1 MDFDFTT
8 ETITPDVTTVLT
20 IGSTGGIEISVGTT
34 GERPLSP
41 INGTIR
47 YNTTDS
53 KFEFYQA
60 GTWINISTSTSPL
73 TTKGDLYT
81 HNATIDTRLPVGTS
95 GYFLKANPASA
106 TGLEWVQ
113 NPAISLAQVDEE
125 PTGFPNRTDSKISF
139 VNGSRIFTIQ
149 PNSPATQFSVY
160 QRGVEF
166 IKTAAEIVTLPTTT
180 GLYYISYDVSGV
192 LNYST
197 THYDL
202 SSQAPVS
209 LIYWNNTAGYATL
222 FGEERHGLVMD
233 WATHSYLH
241 NTRGTQ
247 YVSGLAA
254 GNYTTTGNGDTNS
267 DAQIGV
273 AGGVIADED
282 IDLTIVNS
290 ATPVNQFEQTISP
303 LGYFP
308 VLYRLGTGGIWY
320 RDTATAYPLKMGA
333 TYPTWNKDTAGTWTA
348 TEVIPN
354 AYMCMWLIAT
364 NDVNYPIVALMGQ
377 VESTSLPNAIRD
389 NNFYSLNLGTV
400 PFLEFRPLYRLIFEV
415 KTSFTN
421 AVKSKLV
428 DLLDI
433 RLSPTVQIEQATA
446 TGTVTSVDVSGG
458 TTGLIATGGPITS
471 SGTIT
476 LSGAVATTSAGLP
489 TGGTAGQFLSK
500 IDGTNYN
507 THWIDPA
514 YTNTDATLY
523 KATTNNQSAT
533 DPGPGRIK
541 WNNVTQINSTE
552 IYIDILNDNGTDVSA
567 YLARLTLASIIW
579 IQRQSDSTVYQRWA
593 LTSITNN
600 TGWYTLGV
608 SLLDSN
614 NGQMSNNENIVF
626 AANIIGTG
634 SVTTVSSSSTTNG
647 LTLTTT
653 NPNTTPAIALAGTLA
668 TTSGGT
674 NLTTIGTANQVLGV
688 NTGATGL
695 EYKTITAG
703 TAISVTPAAG
713 AITIANTGVT
723 SNVAGT
729 GITVSSG
736 TGAVTITNSGVTSV
750 VAGSGISVSSG
761 TGAVTIGNTGVLSFS
776 AGSTGFTPNSATT
789 GAVTLAGILALTNGG
804 TNANLT
810 AVNGGAVYSTGSA
823 LAITAAGT
831 SGQVLTSN
839 GAAAPTWQAAASA
852 LQLYKENPS
861 TPTAPVASGTNAV
874 AIGSSS
880 SATGNNAFAIGAGT
894 SANVNNELAIGNG
907 NFATAGDAQS
917 IVIMSRNSTT
927 TAAATELF
935 VDGSAQR
942 LVLPNNSAWTF
953 FIKVVGRRTGTT
965 GTWAMYTFTGGIT
978 RDGTAAT
985 TVLRAS
991 TRSIIDE
998 SAGALNCTIAADTT
1012 NGSLNIT
1019 VTGIAGQTIRW
1030 VATTEITQVTD

>member
-8 ETITPDVTTVLT
+8 ETITPDVTSILT
-20 IGSTGGIEISVGTT
+20 IGGVGGIEISVGTT
-34 GERPLSP
+34 AERPGSP

-60 GTWINISTSTSPL
+60 STWINIGSSSPL

-81 HNATIDTRLPVGTS
+81 HNATVDARLPVGTS
-95 GYFLKANPASA
+95 GYFLKANSASA

-113 NPAISLAQVDEE
+113 NPAITLAQVDEE
-125 PTGFPNRTDSKISF
+125 PTGFPNRTDSAISF
-139 VNGSRIFTIQ
+139 NTGSRTFTIQ

-166 IKTAAEIVTLPTTT
+166 VKTAAETVTLPNTTA
-180 GLYYISYDVSGV
+180 LYFISYDVSGV
-192 LNYST
+192 LQFST
-197 THYDL
+197 TKYDL

-209 LIYWNNTAGYATL
+209 LVYWNATAGYATL

-241 NTRGTQ
+241 DTRGTQ
-247 YVSGLAA
+247 YVSGLAS
-254 GNYTTTGNGDTNS
+254 GNYTTTGTGDNNP

-282 IDLTIVNS
+282 IYLTIVNS
-290 ATPVNQFEQTISP
+290 ATPANQFEQTISP

-308 VLYRLGTGGIWY
+308 VLYRLGSAGIWY
-320 RDTATAYPLKMGA
+320 KDTATAYPINMGT
-333 TYPTWNKDTAGTWTA
+333 TYPTWNKNTAGTWTA

-377 VESTSLPNAIRD
+377 IESTSLPNAIRD
-389 NNFYSLNLGTV
+389 NTFYGLDLGTI

-421 AVKSKLV
+421 AVHSALR

-446 TGTVTSVDVSGG
+446 VGTVTSVDVSGG

-500 IDGTNYN
+500 IDSTNYN
-507 THWIDPA
+507 TQWIDTS

-523 KATTNNQSAT
+523 KATTNNQAAT

-541 WNNVTQINSTE
+541 WNNVTQISSTE
-552 IYIDILNDNGTDVSA
+552 IYIDILNDNGTDISA

-579 IQRQSDSTVYQRWA
+579 IQRQSNSTVYQRWA

-600 TGWYTLGV
+600 SGWYTLGV
-608 SLLDSN
+608 SLLDEN
-614 NGQMSNNENIVF
+614 TGQFNNNENIVF

-634 SVTTVSSSSTTNG
+634 TVTNVSSSSTTNG

-713 AITIANTGVT
+713 SITIANTGVT
-723 SNVAGT
+723 SAVAGT
-729 GITVSSG
+729 GI
-736 TGAVTITNSGVTSV
+736 
-750 VAGSGISVSSG
+750 SVSSA

-776 AGSTGFTPNSATT
+776 AGTTGLTPNTATT
-789 GAVTLAGILALTNGG
+789 GAVTLAGILALANGG

-810 AVNGGAVYSTGSA
+810 AVNGGIVYSTASA
-823 LAITAAGT
+823 MAITAAGT
-831 SGQVLTSN
+831 SGQYLKSN
-839 GAAAPTWQAAASA
+839 GAAAPTWVTLTNGG
-852 LQLYKENPS
+852 LQLYSENPS
-861 TPTAPVASGTNAV
+861 TPTAPSATGTNAV
-874 AIGSSS
+874 AIGSGS
-880 SATGNNAFAIGAGT
+880 SASGVNAFAVGAGT
-894 SANVNNELAIGNG
+894 AANVDNIYAYANG
-907 NFATAGDAQS
+907 NFATAGDAQD
-917 IVIMSRNSTT
+917 IRVVLRNSTT
-927 TAAATELF
+927 DATATQLF
-935 VDGSAQR
+935 INGSSQR
-942 LVLPNNSAWTF
+942 LILPNNSAWTF
-953 FIKVVGRRTGTT
+953 TIRVVGRRTDTT
-965 GTWAMYTFTGGIT
+965 GTWAMYTFAGGIT
-978 RDGTAAT
+978 RDATAAT
-985 TVLRAS
+985 TTLVAS
-991 TRSIIDE
+991 SRSIIDE

-1019 VTGIAGQTIRW
+1019 VTGIATQTIRW
-1030 VATTEITQVTD
+1030 VATAEITQVTN

>member
-8 ETITPDVTTVLT
+8 ETITPDATGILT
-20 IGSTGGIEISVGTT
+20 IAGTGGVEISVGTT

-60 GTWINISTSTSPL
+60 STWINISTSTSPL

-95 GYFLKANPASA
+95 GYFLKANPATA

-113 NPAISLAQVDEE
+113 NPALTMSQVDEE

-166 IKTAAEIVTLPTTT
+166 VKTAAEIVTLPTTT
-180 GLYYISYDVSGV
+180 GLYFISYDVNGV
-192 LNYST
+192 LQYST
-197 THYDL
+197 TKYDL

-209 LIYWNNTAGYATL
+209 IIYWNNTAGYATL

-233 WATHSYLH
+233 WQTHSYLH
-241 NTRGTQ
+241 DTRGTQ
-247 YVSGLAA
+247 YVSGLTS
-254 GNYTTTGNGDTNS
+254 GNYTTTGTGDNNA

-273 AGGVIADED
+273 DGGVIADED
-282 IDLTIVNS
+282 IYLTIVNS
-290 ATPVNQFEQTISP
+290 ATPTAQFEQTISP

-308 VLYRLGTGGIWY
+308 VMYRLGVGGIWY
-320 RDTATAYPLKMGA
+320 KDTATAYPMKMGA
-333 TYPTWNKDTAGTWTA
+333 TYPTWNKNTAGTWTA

-364 NDVNYPIVALMGQ
+364 NDVNYPVVSLMGQ

-389 NNFYSLNLGTV
+389 NNFYDLDLGSV

-421 AVKSKLV
+421 AVRSALRN
-428 DLLDI
+428 LLDI

-446 TGTVTSVDVSGG
+446 TGTVTSIDVSGG
-458 TTGLIATGGPITS
+458 TTGLVATGGPVTTT
-471 SGTIT
+471 GVIT

-489 TGGTAGQFLSK
+489 TAGTAGQFLSK

-507 THWIDPA
+507 TQWVDPS

-523 KATTNNQSAT
+523 KATTNNQAAT

-541 WNNVTQINSTE
+541 WNNVTQTSSTE
-552 IYIDILNDNGTDVSA
+552 IYIDILNDNGTDISA

-579 IQRQSDSTVYQRWA
+579 IQRQSNSTVYQRWA

-608 SLLDSN
+608 TLIDQNL
-614 NGQMSNNENIVF
+614 GQFSNNENIVF

-634 SVTTVSSSSTTNG
+634 TVTNVSSSSTTNG

-703 TAISVTPAAG
+703 TAISVTPSAG

-723 SNVAGT
+723 SA
-729 GITVSSG
+729 
-736 TGAVTITNSGVTSV
+736 

-776 AGSTGFTPNSATT
+776 AGTTGLTPNTATT
-789 GAVTLAGILALTNGG
+789 GAVTLAGILGLANGG

-839 GAAAPTWQAAASA
+839 GAAAPTWQAVASA

-894 SANVNNELAIGNG
+894 SANVNNELVIGNG

-935 VDGSAQR
+935 VDGSTQR

-991 TRSIIDE
+991 TRTIIDE

-1030 VATTEITQVTD
+1030 VATSEITQVTD